1 MEERAHGGHPKF
13 SGLLAGTATTV
24 HTMDIRELLHATRNQ
39 SNLCLVLLVCGWF
52 VVGGVSVLDVL
63 CAKC

>member
-24 HTMDIRELLHATRNQ
+24 HTMDIRELLHAYTQ
-39 SNLCLVLLVCGWF
+39 P
-52 VVGGVSVLDVL
+52 
-63 CAKC
+63 K